1 MSLKTKI
8 LLGVLVVVFV
18 VLANTLYVVK
28 QTEQAIVLRFGE
40 PVRIVNPYDPT
51 AADPGLKVKVPFLEN
66 VVKFDRRNMNFQVD
80 KEEIIAA
87 DQERLV
93 VDAFMRWR
101 IKDPLRFYQAVR
113 DMSVGRDRMQ
123 PMVNSSLREVLGKA
137 PANEIISGQRAELM
151 LSIAKLVNQQTLSA
165 RLGVDII
172 DVRVKRVDLPL
183 ENSQAVYRRMITE
196 RQQEAAEIR
205 AGGEE
210 RKREIMAEADKTVT
224 VTLATA
230 QEEAQIMRGVGDAAR
245 AKLFAQSFGKDPE
258 FAGFYRSLQAY
269 EAAVEPGT
277 QVLISP
283 DSAFFNTWRNGN

>member
-1 MSLKTKI
+1 MNMKSKV
-8 LLGVLVVVFV
+8 LLGLAVVAFVF
-18 VLANTLYVVK
+18 ATNTFYTVNQV
-28 QTEQAIVLRFGE
+28 EQAIVLRFGE
-40 PVRIVNPYDPT
+40 PVRIVNAYNPDDT
-51 AADPGLKVKVPFLEN
+51 DPGLKVKVPFVEN
-66 VVKFDRRNMNFQVD
+66 VVKFDRRNINFEVA

-101 IKDPLRFYQAVR
+101 ISNPLQFYQAVR
-113 DMSVGRDRMQ
+113 DMNNGRDRMQ
-123 PMVNSSLREVLGKA
+123 PMVNASLREVLGRA
-137 PANEIISGQRAELM
+137 EANEIISGQRAELM
-151 LSIAKLVNQQTLSA
+151 ENIATLVNEQTDAA

-210 RKREIMAEADKTVT
+210 RKREIMAQADKTVT

-230 QEEAQIMRGVGDAAR
+230 QEEGQKTRGEGDAAR
-245 AKLFAQSFGKDPE
+245 AKLFADSFGKDPQ

-269 EAAVEPGT
+269 EASVEDGT
-277 QVLISP
+277 QLVISP
-283 DSAFFNTWRNGN
+283 DSAFFDTWRNGN